1 MADATVAEPKGTD
14 STESTRPTKPDE
26 AKYKIDL
33 AEAEK
38 KHAAAQKKFQDIRA
52 KIDGTRPG
60 KGGSGND
67 RYKELLDEL
76 KEIRAKQ
83 AEGKSARGAQQ
94 DKLSTAQDQE
104 KKILA
109 QLKDAQ
115 TRIGYK
121 SADEIDRKIKQL
133 DDEVSTGRMAIVD
146 EKKNLAQI
154 SQLRKTKKGFPE
166 IDSLQKQ
173 LDAKRAEVKEFKGIS
188 SNPENKAL
196 STRYDTIQSEL
207 NDIKASREE
216 VSKNMDSKRAERDA
230 AHAAQ
235 QETFLATRA
244 VKDNYY
250 NQLRAFQTYD
260 REQRDK
266 RFEAQ
271 RKEKQA
277 FLLEKREK
285 LLAEKLEVA
294 KEPAFLD
301 EIRTAEGLI
310 VYFDPSAAPKAATAG
325 PGEFAA
331 SAQRSV
337 NEEGFKGMKVVSKK
351 EEEDF
356 FPAAGGK
363 KKGKKG
369 GKKAAV
375 AGEDSVPVASGKL
388 NMNVG
393 VIEQL
398 GKLNVDPP
406 STQAD
411 VSNVVE
417 KLQAKLEQWKKD
429 QKTQT
434 EKVCFVF
441 LLGSLSISVTLAPF
455 FHHIASSH
463 ATFHHIISPIPY
475 LLPPVAPLPPQTTF
489 LN

>member
-1 MADATVAEPKGTD
+1 MAEAVAMEPKGTD
-14 STESTRPTKPDE
+14 HTESARPTKPDE
-26 AKYKIDL
+26 AKYKADL

-52 KIDGTRPG
+52 KIDGTKPG
-60 KGGSGND
+60 KSGTGND

-83 AEGKSARGAQQ
+83 AEGKTARGAQQ
-94 DKLSTAQDQE
+94 DKLAVVQDQE

-121 SADEIDRKIKQL
+121 NAEEIDRKIKQL
-133 DDEVSTGRMAIVD
+133 DDEVATGRMAIVD

-173 LDAKRAEVKEFKGIS
+173 LDSKRAEIKELKGIS

-196 STRYDTIQSEL
+196 SARYDVIQSEL

-230 AHAAQ
+230 AHATQ
-235 QETFLATRA
+235 QETFLAIRTI
-244 VKDNYY
+244 KDNYY

-266 RFEAQ
+266 RFEAA

-285 LLAEKLEVA
+285 LLAEKLEEA
-294 KEPAFLD
+294 REPAFLD

-310 VYFDPSAAPKAATAG
+310 VYFDPSSAPKAVESG

-337 NEEGFKGMKVVSKK
+337 NEDGFKGMKVVSKK

-369 GKKAAV
+369 GKKAAG
-375 AGEDSVPVASGKL
+375 GEDSAPAAGKL

-398 GKLNVDPP
+398 GKLNIDPP
-406 STQAD
+406 STQTD
-411 VSNVVE
+411 VPSVVE
-417 KLQAKLEQWKKD
+417 KLKSKLEQWQKD
-429 QKTQT
+429 QKSQT
-434 EKVCFVF
+434 DKVLSPSTPHHNLTFT
-441 LLGSLSISVTLAPF
+441 LLTSPF
-455 FHHIASSH
+455 RTSHEPKRRLNSSN
-463 ATFHHIISPIPY
+463 PN
-475 LLPPVAPLPPQTTF
+475 L
-489 LN
+489 

>member
-1 MADATVAEPKGTD
+1 MAEAVATEPKGTD
-14 STESTRPTKPDE
+14 QTESTRPTKPDE
-26 AKYKIDL
+26 AKYKADL

-52 KIDGTRPG
+52 KIDGTKPG
-60 KGGSGND
+60 KGGPGND

-76 KEIRAKQ
+76 KDIRTKQ
-83 AEGKSARGAQQ
+83 AEGKTARGAQQ
-94 DKLSTAQDQE
+94 DKLAVVQEQE
-104 KKILA
+104 KKILT

-121 SADEIDRKIKQL
+121 NAEEIDRKIKQL
-133 DDEVSTGRMAIVD
+133 DDEVATGRMAIVD

-173 LDAKRAEVKEFKGIS
+173 LDSKRAEVKELKGIS

-196 STRYDTIQSEL
+196 SARYDAIQSEL

-230 AHAAQ
+230 AHATQ
-235 QETFLATRA
+235 QETFLAIRTI
-244 VKDNYY
+244 KDNYY

-266 RFEAQ
+266 RFEAA

-285 LLAEKLEVA
+285 LLAEKLEEA
-294 KEPAFLD
+294 REPAFLD

-310 VYFDPSAAPKAATAG
+310 VYFDPSSAPKAVESG

-337 NEEGFKGMKVVSKK
+337 NEDGFKGMKVVSKK

-369 GKKAAV
+369 GKKAAG
-375 AGEDSVPVASGKL
+375 GEDSAPAAGKL

-398 GKLNVDPP
+398 GKLNIDPP
-406 STQAD
+406 STQTD
-411 VSNVVE
+411 VPSVVE
-417 KLQAKLEQWKKD
+417 KLKSKLEQWQKD
-429 QKTQT
+429 QKSQT
-434 EKVCFVF
+434 DKVLSPSTPHHNLTFT
-441 LLGSLSISVTLAPF
+441 LLTSPF
-455 FHHIASSH
+455 RTSHEPKRRLNSSN
-463 ATFHHIISPIPY
+463 PN
-475 LLPPVAPLPPQTTF
+475 L
-489 LN
+489 

>member
-1 MADATVAEPKGTD
+1 MADPATVEPKGTD
-14 STESTRPTKPDE
+14 NTDSTRPTKPDE
-26 AKYKIDL
+26 AKYKADL

-38 KHAAAQKKFQDIRA
+38 KHTTAQKKFQDIKAR
-52 KIDGTRPG
+52 IDGTRPG
-60 KGGSGND
+60 KGGPGND

-94 DKLSTAQDQE
+94 DKLSTVQDQE

-121 SADEIDRKIKQL
+121 NADEIDRKIKQL

-173 LDAKRAEVKEFKGIS
+173 LDAKRAEVKELKGIS

-196 STRYDTIQSEL
+196 STRYDVIQSEL

-244 VKDNYY
+244 IKDNYY

-260 REQRDK
+260 REQRER

-285 LLAEKLEVA
+285 LLAEKLEEA

-310 VYFDPSAAPKAATAG
+310 VYFDPSSAPKATASG

-337 NEEGFKGMKVVSKK
+337 NEDGFKGMKVVSKK

-369 GKKAAV
+369 GKKAAA
-375 AGEDSVPVASGKL
+375 AGDETAPAAGKL

-411 VSNVVE
+411 VPTVIE
-417 KLQAKLEQWKKD
+417 KLKAKLEQWKKD
-429 QKTQT
+429 QKSQT
-434 EKVCFVF
+434 EKVRILSYLVS
-441 LLGSLSISVTLAPF
+441 SLPHFFSLPLTWSPF
-455 FHHIASSH
+455 SLPSH
-463 ATFHHIISPIPY
+463 
-475 LLPPVAPLPPQTTF
+475 
-489 LN
+489 

>member
-1 MADATVAEPKGTD
+1 MADVVVAEPKGTN
-14 STESTRPTKPDE
+14 STDSTRPTKPDE
-26 AKYKIDL
+26 AKYKTDL

-38 KHAAAQKKFQDIRA
+38 KHAAAQKKFQDIKA

-60 KGGSGND
+60 KAGSGND

-94 DKLSTAQDQE
+94 DKLSAAQDQE

-173 LDAKRAEVKEFKGIS
+173 LDTKRAEVKELKGIS

-285 LLAEKLEVA
+285 LLAEKLEDA

-310 VYFDPSAAPKAATAG
+310 VYFDPSAAPKVTAAG

-337 NEEGFKGMKVVSKK
+337 NEDGFKGMKVVSKK

-375 AGEDSVPVASGKL
+375 AGEDSAPVAPGKL

-411 VSNVVE
+411 VPTVVE

-434 EKVCFVF
+434 EKVCFAVLPVF
-441 LLGSLSISVTLAPF
+441 LSISLTLAPF
-455 FHHIASSH
+455 FHHITSHHLPDPTSPSSRCSLS
-463 ATFHHIISPIPY
+463 TS
-475 LLPPVAPLPPQTTF
+475 
-489 LN
+489 N